1 MVELYAPVRRQ
12 FFTALPFLILLVF
25 GSMWLIRIRVYPLVA
40 ALDQAHR
47 DMTAM
52 ALHDGLTGLPNR
64 ILFHDRL
71 TQAMRRTR
79 RSQSL
84 MALMYLDID
93 HFKQINDSQGHLAG
107 DEVLRNFANILKE
120 CVRAS
125 DTVARLGGDEFTLLL
140 ENISTRRDAE
150 RTAESILE
158 NVKDTLR
165 SATSAEA
172 GTLSA
177 SIGIAYYRGEEL
189 AAEQLIHQAD
199 TALYQSKQ
207 RGRARYH
214 VHEVPG

>member
-1 MVELYAPVRRQ
+1 
-12 FFTALPFLILLVF
+12 
-25 GSMWLIRIRVYPLVA
+25 
-40 ALDQAHR
+40 
-47 DMTAM
+47 M

-64 ILFHDRL
+64 MLFHDRL

-107 DEVLRNFANILKE
+107 DEVLKRFASILKE

-158 NVKDTLR
+158 NVRDTLR

-172 GTLSA
+172 DTLSA
-177 SIGIAYYRGEEL
+177 SIGIAFYRGEEL

-214 VHEVPG
+214 VHEVSG